1 MTAIKILP
9 KNIFSV
15 DNYNFTNA
23 NKISGTSGSLITT
36 STNTLNL
43 GNASWESFGGDISL
57 SYEAE
62 SEWRTAYKEMLAGTP
77 NRYWQWQAIKY
88 KVEARFSQ
96 RETAIDANEYI
107 DYKTLGCKV
116 DISLNLP
123 EDSSQSNGQT
133 IPKISRTNWGNYNY
147 KLPTIIKPSSF
158 GTLVY
163 DTERSGSNIYA
174 TITSGSPDSGDVK
187 SILNTN
193 WYYITSP
200 NNISYAINS
209 DTQTSISFDTKLSF
223 PNRIDA
229 YYVIAMQDT
238 KENAYPPSDPAS
250 WTYQSNFDFLISNS
264 SISLSK
270 ITGSFTSSSIENIT
284 ENVNYNNNPYYKFD
298 ENSFFRTDM
307 IKGSKSL
314 FYATSDDMISKW
326 SNGRKSVKLKCSIG
340 EYNDTE
346 GNLALSTQHKSLS
359 VNNRLSMFF
368 KIGDIVEP
376 YIVDGQG
383 KTVPLSKK
391 PNGNATQ
398 FEVLSVKLYT
408 DGACWQDIELLEIT

>member
-15 DNYNFTNA
+15 NNYNFTNA

-36 STNTLNL
+36 VTNIHDL
-43 GNASWESFGGDISL
+43 GNASWESFGGNVSP

-62 SEWRTAYKEMLAGTP
+62 SEWHTGYKDMLAGTP

-88 KVEARFSQ
+88 KVIAHFSQ
-96 RETAIDANEYI
+96 RETAIDSNEYI
-107 DYKTLGCKV
+107 DYNDLSCKV
-116 DISLNLP
+116 DISLKLP
-123 EDSSQSNGQT
+123 EDSNLSSEKTLPIISQ
-133 IPKISRTNWGNYNY
+133 TNWGNYNY

-158 GTLVY
+158 GTLIY
-163 DTERSGSNIYA
+163 STERHGDGIYA
-174 TITSGSPDSGDVK
+174 TITSGYPDSGDVK

-209 DTQTSISFDTKLSF
+209 DTQTSTSFDAKLSF
-223 PNRIDA
+223 PNRIDV

-238 KENAYPPSDPAS
+238 EENTYPPSDPAS
-250 WTYQSNFDFLISNS
+250 WTYQDYFLRDISDKS
-264 SISLSK
+264 GVRLSK
-270 ITGSFTSSSIENIT
+270 ITSSFTSRSIENIT

-307 IKGSKSL
+307 IKGDKSL
-314 FYATSDDMISKW
+314 FYATSDDIISKW
-326 SNGRKSVKLKCSIG
+326 ANGRKSVKLKCNIG

-346 GNLALSTQHKSLS
+346 GNLALSTQ
-359 VNNRLSMFF
+359 NNRLSMFF

-408 DGACWQDIELLEIT
+408 DGACWQDIELLETT